1 MRACA
6 VRQSRHCFFVAA
18 ADGATYF
25 AATRNEGCPMSR
37 PTTQEAMIY
46 LMVIM
51 SASDRDMRDSEL
63 ARMGA
68 IIRTLPIFHGFDQ
81 ARALDVAQE
90 CQRLLQEE
98 PGLNGILA
106 TIRDVLPQELRETA
120 YALAVDIAAAD
131 LSVGAEETRMLDIIR
146 QRFEIDAL
154 AVAAIERAASIRH
167 RTPYDMPVTE
177 G

>member
-1 MRACA
+1 
-6 VRQSRHCFFVAA
+6 
-18 ADGATYF
+18 
-25 AATRNEGCPMSR
+25 MSK
-37 PTTQEAMIY
+37 PTAQEALVY

-68 IIRTLPIFHGFDQ
+68 IIRTLPVFHGFEQ
-81 ARALDVAQE
+81 SRTLAVAQQ

-98 PGLNGILA
+98 AGLTGILSL
-106 TIRDVLPQELRETA
+106 IREVLPQELRETA

-131 LSVGAEETRMLDIIR
+131 LSVGEEESRLLDIVR
-146 QRFEIDAL
+146 QRLAIDPL

-167 RTPYDMPVTE
+167 RTVHEANVIE